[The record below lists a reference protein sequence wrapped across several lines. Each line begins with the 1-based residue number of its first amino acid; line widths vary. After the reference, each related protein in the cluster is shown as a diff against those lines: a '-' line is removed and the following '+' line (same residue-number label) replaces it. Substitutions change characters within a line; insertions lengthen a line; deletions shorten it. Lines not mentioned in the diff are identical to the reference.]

1 MLVVKLYKPKLEELY
16 FREIMLNDERTMS
29 YNRAYGGTIAFSE
42 DKWQLWYDR
51 WIINHENKRF
61 YRYLKEN
68 DTFIGNVAYH
78 YDEERRIYITE
89 VIIYAPYR
97 EKGYGYKGLLLLCDV
112 AKDNGLSEL
121 YDDIAIDNPAISL
134 FKKCG
139 FEEIEKTDEYILV
152 KKRL

>member
-1 MLVVKLYKPKLEELY
+1 MKLYKPKLEELY

-29 YNRAYGGTIAFSE
+29 YNRAYGGTIAFPK
-42 DKWQLWYDR
+42 DKWQSWYDR
-51 WIINHENKRF
+51 WVINHENKRF
-61 YRYLKEN
+61 YRYLKVN

-97 EKGYGYKGLLLLCDV
+97 GNGYGYKGLLLLCDV
-112 AKDNGLSEL
+112 AKDNGISEL

-134 FKKCG
+134 FIKCG

>member
-1 MLVVKLYKPKLEELY
+1 MKLYKPKLEELY

-29 YNRAYGGTIAFSE
+29 YNRAYGGMIAFPE
-42 DKWQLWYDR
+42 DKWQSWYDR

-112 AKDNGLSEL
+112 AKDNGISEL

-134 FKKCG
+134 FIKCG
-139 FEEIEKTDEYILV
+139 FEEIEKTDKYILV